1 MSTLILIGAT
11 IVGWEAL
18 KRVVRRKF
26 AKSKQLEAPRTER

>member
-18 KRVVRRKF
+18 KRFVRRKF
-26 AKSKQLEAPRTER
+26 TKPKQLESRSP